1 VNIPFEDV
9 YLETENGVKLH
20 GWFVPANNAK
30 YTILFCHG
38 NGGCLAHRVETI
50 ELFHSLGVNVFI
62 FDYRGYGKSRGHITE
77 KGLFH
82 DADSAWNYLT
92 DVKKLKRED
101 IIVAGRSLGGALAAY
116 LAEKNNPAGLIL
128 ESAFISIPEAGH
140 DFYPWLPVRTLC
152 KYQFPTAEFLKKVK
166 CPTLVIASPD
176 DEIVKFRH
184 GKKLAATAPALKE
197 FVELS
202 GTHDEC
208 YFECREKYTAALRN
222 FMKSLAKKR

>member
-50 ELFHSLGVNVFI
+50 ELFHNLGVNVFI

-77 KGLFH
+77 KGLFN

-92 DVKKLKRED
+92 NVKKLKRED
-101 IIVAGRSLGGALAAY
+101 IIVVGRSLGGALAAY
-116 LAEKNNPAGLIL
+116 LAEKYTPAGLIL

-152 KYQFPTAEFLKKVK
+152 KYKFPTAEFLKKAK
-166 CPTLVIASPD
+166 CPVLVIASPD

-184 GKKLAATAPALKE
+184 GKQLAATAPALKE

-222 FMKSLAKKR
+222 FMKSLAPEK